1 MKYYAVTED
10 PNELL
15 HYGRLGMKWGK
26 HIFGDKQ
33 KSSGYKRALG
43 KLRASANKT
52 KTAIQKSST
61 QRAVNKQNKQQ
72 ERYTKAVEKTQKKI
86 NMIEGL
92 NDLNHLK
99 DIERSANRAH
109 KEEQRFI
116 RSEAKMQKYNAR
128 SERKAE
134 KQALKYARNEKHM
147 DKYLQQA
154 RHGKLKYGKLSDEQV
169 REITDRLNMERSARM
184 LGSAEK
190 TWRQQ
195 KRDAL
200 RTGKLKGIEA
210 GTAAAMTEVARA
222 GAQYGIQ
229 HLMNR
234 KKLDA
239 MAKYNAKRQKEA
251 DRIKN
256 HKTHK
261 EVKQDIR
268 DDLYEEAIKEGQG
281 MFARRAVFAKGAG
294 KKLNNIEAKRLEDE
308 RVRKLNAR
316 IHDEMD
322 AGNNETYQK
331 FLADQRE
338 KKRTQDVQDRLNND
352 IDERWRKH
360 LAETGA
366 SDNEAR
372 AKVYGVDAVDKADKE
387 SAQNQRF
394 KILNDAEKQKNESAY
409 QSMLLQRSA
418 EEDHQREIAKLE
430 SENKKLKADYE
441 DKHREYERD
450 AEYDKKLK
458 DKFDKETADYNRA
471 VAEFKS
477 KMDDYNTQHNAWVKN
492 KQRYGYYSVEPAKP
506 VFTATKPN
514 PPKYRNTPEP
524 KKPKYHD
531 IDYSEPRTVP
541 MLPSTYEEYMRLK
554 GLYGNGGGKKKNK

>member
-26 HIFGDKQ
+26 HIFGDKP
-33 KSSGYKRALG
+33 KSVGYNRALG
-43 KLRASANKT
+43 KLRDKAKTVKSAV
-52 KTAIQKSST
+52 QKSSA
-61 QRAVNKQNKQQ
+61 QHAINKQNRQQ
-72 ERYTKAVEKTQKKI
+72 ERYAKAVQKAQ
-86 NMIEGL
+86 NRVNVIEGL
-92 NDLNHLK
+92 NNLNKLQSYEK
-99 DIERSANRAH
+99 RAAQEFKAERNAERAAIKQAKH
-109 KEEQRFI
+109 YARNER
-116 RSEAKMQKYNAR
+116 KMQKYT
-128 SERKAE
+128 
-134 KQALKYARNEKHM
+134 
-147 DKYLQQA
+147 QQA
-154 RHGKLKYGKLSDEQV
+154 REGRLKYGKLSDDQV
-169 REITDRLNMERSARM
+169 RQITERLNMERNARS

-200 RTGKLKGIEA
+200 RAGKLRGIEA

-239 MAKYNAKRQKEA
+239 MSRYNAKRQKEA

-256 HKTHK
+256 HRTHK
-261 EVKQDIR
+261 EVKEDLR
-268 DDLYEEAIKEGQG
+268 DDLYEEAIKEGKG
-281 MFARRAVFAKGAG
+281 VFGRRALRVKGAA
-294 KKLNNIEAKRLEDE
+294 KKLNTIEAQRLEED
-308 RVRKLNAR
+308 RKRKLQAR
-316 IHDEMD
+316 INDEMD
-322 AGNNETYQK
+322 MGNNETYQK
-331 FLADQRE
+331 FLTEQRE
-338 KKRTQDVQDRLNND
+338 KKRIQDVQDRLNND

-409 QSMLLQRSA
+409 QSMLLQRNA
-418 EEDHQREIAKLE
+418 EEDHQREITKLE

-441 DKHREYERD
+441 DKRREYERD

-477 KMDDYNTQHNAWVKN
+477 KMDDYNTRHNAWVKN

-541 MLPSTYEEYMRLK
+541 MFPSTYEEYMRLK